1 MASLVDYE
9 DSDSEQDCGSG
20 APPPYKKP
28 FITSPSSSSSSS
40 VASGGPCYS
49 LSSLVAPGGPY
60 SSSSSSSVAPS
71 SLYSSSSM
79 ISGDPCSSSSS
90 SVVPGGPYSSS
101 SSSVALGGPQKR
113 PCVQS
118 CAVRPY
124 VPKRQRVCAVGSL
137 ESAPPGP
144 AVSPLLSGVSERVR
158 PFLSGGPV
166 RAELPRR
173 LRCGVR
179 GHQSPVTALQ
189 WSPEPRH
196 SHLLLSSSMDNSCK
210 VWDGVGSGRCL
221 HTYSAHRGAV
231 RDACWLADGRRL
243 LSGSFDGTAA
253 ISDLETGQVL
263 VRMENGFKVCCV
275 APRPSEPDVFLC
287 GGFSPEV
294 RAWDSRCCK
303 ERYTCPC
310 LTAHP
315 LDNSFIAQTNG
326 NYIALFSDQRPYRM
340 NKRRRYEGHKVE
352 GFAVHCGFSAD
363 GSVVA
368 SGSSTGSVHFYDY
381 QSSRTLKTLQAHEH
395 ACVCVEMHPIIPGVA
410 ATADWTGQINLWT

>member
-210 VWDGVGSGRCL
+210 VNRCGMVSAVGGAYTHTPPTGGRCVMPAGSPTGDAYCQDRL
-221 HTYSAHRGAV
+221 TARRRSVTWRRVRCLCGWRTGLRSAVWLLDRLSLMCFCVEASVQRSEPGTHAAV
-231 RDACWLADGRRL
+231 RRDIPVPVSRL
-243 LSGSFDGTAA
+243 IHWTTASSLRPTETTSHCSQTSGPTA
-253 ISDLETGQVL
+253 
-263 VRMENGFKVCCV
+263 
-275 APRPSEPDVFLC
+275 
-287 GGFSPEV
+287 
-294 RAWDSRCCK
+294 
-303 ERYTCPC
+303 
-310 LTAHP
+310 
-315 LDNSFIAQTNG
+315 
-326 NYIALFSDQRPYRM
+326 
-340 NKRRRYEGHKVE
+340 
-352 GFAVHCGFSAD
+352 
-363 GSVVA
+363 
-368 SGSSTGSVHFYDY
+368 
-381 QSSRTLKTLQAHEH
+381 
-395 ACVCVEMHPIIPGVA
+395 
-410 ATADWTGQINLWT
+410 